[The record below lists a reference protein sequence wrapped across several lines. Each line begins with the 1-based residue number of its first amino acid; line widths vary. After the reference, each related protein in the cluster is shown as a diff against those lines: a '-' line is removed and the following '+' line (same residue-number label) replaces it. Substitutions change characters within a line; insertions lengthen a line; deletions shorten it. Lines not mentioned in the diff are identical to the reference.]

1 MKPARLSRISSLVIL
16 GTLVASC
23 ATPPPPP
30 PPPPAPPPVDYVVLL
45 PDVDGTVG
53 KVIIKGKQ
61 GDQTLEAAGTGAP
74 LNGATPPAEVP
85 QDQLIRDFGAAIG
98 ARPTVPDRFL
108 LYFETGGARLTS
120 ESQALIPAILQKAAA
135 REAADISVIGH
146 TDTAGNAAANTALG
160 YQRATTIANLLRQR
174 GLQPAVLTIESH
186 GESNLLV
193 TTPDETPE
201 PRNRRVEIT
210 IR

>member
-1 MKPARLSRISSLVIL
+1 MNRARLSQLSTLMVLS
-16 GTLVASC
+16 TLVASC

-30 PPPPAPPPVDYVVLL
+30 PPAPPPPPVDYVVLL

-61 GDQTLEAAGTGAP
+61 GDQTLEAAGTGAA

-85 QDQLIRDFGAAIG
+85 QEQLVRDFGAALG
-98 ARPTVPDRFL
+98 ARPVVPDRFL
-108 LYFETGGARLTS
+108 LYFETGGARLTA
-120 ESQALIPAILQKAAA
+120 ESQALIPTILQKAAA

-174 GLQPAVLTIESH
+174 GLQPAALTIESH

-193 TTPDETPE
+193 ATPDETPE